1 MDKFDIMFGV
11 LMAKIIFRI
20 MEILIEPISPKEV
33 NIISISKKEL
43 EDLLRKMEEDN
54 DQ

>member
-1 MDKFDIMFGV
+1 MDKFDIMIGV

-20 MEILIEPISPKEV
+20 MEMLIEPRVPKEV
-33 NIISISKKEL
+33 NIVSVSKKEIEDILRRL
-43 EDLLRKMEEDN
+43 EEED